1 MAFRPYSSWR
11 PDACGLNT
19 LDAGEALGVLPSP
32 RGYGPWP
39 SLAATSQALAA
50 TCRGAFTARKSN
62 GSYVVFAGTATKLY
76 KFDTVGNPWIDVT
89 RGSGGDYS
97 TPSDG
102 FWSFAQF
109 DNLLIACNGV
119 DAVQVIDVDDI
130 SSPAFD
136 ALGGSPPVAKY
147 VRVVGDHVMLYDL
160 ASAQGSVASS
170 GHIQFAWSGLRDP
183 DYWTFGEKSSSF
195 GTLFSGGF
203 IMGGTSLLG
212 GLIFQQNAINRL
224 VRDPYKI
231 FDATPILEAQ
241 GTESPYSITPHEGT
255 TYFYGTDG
263 FMEISAGG
271 GIRQIGNDWVD
282 NWFLE
287 ECDGSRVNEIV
298 GAMDPIR
305 MRWFVAFPTSS
316 SGANF
321 DHILCFDTLNAER
334 PWTHAPFDVD
344 YIFGSAS
351 VGLNLSEITAL
362 YPTLEDMPYPF
373 GSRVFLGGAPGLA
386 AIDSAHK
393 WAFFVGS
400 PTAAAVQTTRFQ
412 PIPGRRCFVNGY
424 RPIDDAAA
432 GSGRVAVAERPQ
444 DAIDAN
450 WSAGSDLNS
459 VGVIPLRASGRYV
472 KFERSIPAGTEWG
485 DSEMKGIEFDDGM
498 IVDDGER

>member
-1 MAFRPYSSWR
+1 MAAYSYSSWR
-11 PDACGLNT
+11 PDASDLNT
-19 LDAGEALGVLPSP
+19 QEAGEALGVLPHP

-39 SLAATSQALAA
+39 ALASTSLALAA
-50 TCRGAFTARKSN
+50 TCRGAFTARKAN

-76 KFDTVGNPWIDVT
+76 KFAGVGSAWTDVT
-89 RGSGGDYS
+89 RASGGDYS

-119 DAVQVIDVDDI
+119 DAVQFIDVDDI
-130 SSPAFD
+130 SSPAFA

-160 ASAQGSVASS
+160 ATAQGTVASS
-170 GHIQFAWSGLRDP
+170 GRIQFAWSGLRDP

-203 IMGGTSLLG
+203 VMGGTSLLG

-263 FMEISAGG
+263 FMEISGG
-271 GIRQIGNDWVD
+271 GLRQIGNDWVD
-282 NWFLE
+282 NWFSE
-287 ECDGSRVNEIV
+287 RCDGSRVNEIV
-298 GAMDPIR
+298 GAMDPIK
-305 MRWFVAFPTSS
+305 MRWFLAFPTSS

-334 PWTHAPFDVD
+334 PWSHAPFDVD
-344 YIFGSAS
+344 YIFGAAAA
-351 VGLNLSEITAL
+351 GLNLSEITAL
-362 YPTLEDMPYPF
+362 YPTLADVPYPF

-386 AIDSAHK
+386 AFDSAQK
-393 WAFFVGS
+393 WSFFAGS
-400 PTAAAVQTTRFQ
+400 PVEATAQTATFQ

-432 GSGRVAVAERPQ
+432 GSGRVAAVQRPQ
-444 DAIDAN
+444 DAIG
-450 WSAGSDLNS
+450 SAWGSSSDLNDI
-459 VGVIPLRASGRYV
+459 GVIPLRASGRFV
-472 KFERSIPAGTEWG
+472 RFERTIPAGTDWG
-485 DSEMKGIEFDDGM
+485 DTEMRGVEFDDGM